1 MTLSPPRRPD
11 ESMTLITSMLD
22 RPLDPGYAAAAD
34 RRAAAGRP
42 RATSSRSPA
51 LFLACL
57 LVGLLLAT
65 AALTLRAGAS
75 PSSRV
80 RTDLIARIEQRRA
93 ESEKTSRAITST
105 ESEIARLERAA
116 LDDVQQRDVA
126 DRVSLLR
133 QALGAD
139 PVRGPGLVVTLDN
152 APDADETTAA
162 GHGRVLSR
170 DIVTVVNAL
179 WAAGAE
185 AIAVNDQR
193 LSARSAIRF
202 AGDAILVNF
211 RPLVPPYR
219 IRAIGDP
226 GVLPVA
232 FAEGAGAAYVKS
244 LDDNFGVVTQVEA
257 ADSLDLPNATSL
269 TVTYAHIA
277 KEGS

>member
-75 PSSRV
+75 PLSRV

-193 LSARSAIRF
+193 LSAARRSGSPVMRSSSTSARSS
-202 AGDAILVNF
+202 
-211 RPLVPPYR
+211 RPIASGPSGIPVSCRWRSRKGRARPTSNRSTTTSASSPRWKPP
-219 IRAIGDP
+219 
-226 GVLPVA
+226 
-232 FAEGAGAAYVKS
+232 
-244 LDDNFGVVTQVEA
+244 
-257 ADSLDLPNATSL
+257 
-269 TVTYAHIA
+269 TVSICRTPPA
-277 KEGS
+277 